1 MADNKTG
8 LSAPVTNGVLEY
20 SASSETKKAT
30 QRGSSELGKD
40 AFLQLLVAQM
50 QYQDPLNPSDNTEYI
65 SQLAQFS
72 QLEQLQNLSGESEKS
87 QAFSLVGKYVTFKIT
102 DAAGKTTFPEGTV
115 DYVNMTGKKLQLSVN
130 GTVYD
135 YDKLCM
141 VADNEY
147 IAKQNIPKIDMS
159 YNFNINAK
167 DPEDMEI
174 KVDFG
179 KDDFKASE
187 VAVVVGG
194 QTIDGSYLHYKD
206 DTITIDGEAM
216 KDFEN
221 GSYPVSIIFNNAIY
235 TTVSDKVNVTVFNSE
250 K

>member
-1 MADNKTG
+1 MSDNSKSMMAN
-8 LSAPVTNGVLEY
+8 VTNGILDY
-20 SASSETKKAT
+20 SATPETKKAT

-50 QYQDPLNPSDNTEYI
+50 QYQDPVNPSDNPEYI

-72 QLEQLQNLSGESEKS
+72 QLEQLQNLAGESEKS

-115 DYVNMTGKKLQLSVN
+115 EYVNMTGKKVQLSVG

-141 VADNEY
+141 VSDNEY
-147 IAKQNIPKIDMS
+147 IAKQNIPRIDSS
-159 YNFNINAK
+159 YSFNYNAK
-167 DPEDMEI
+167 APEDMMF

-179 KDDFKASE
+179 KEDQKASE

-194 QTIDGSYLHYKD
+194 IAIDGQYLTYKD
-206 DTITIDGEAM
+206 DTVTIKAGALDG
-216 KDFEN
+216 FEN
-221 GSYPVSIIFNNAIY
+221 GTYPVSIIFNNSIY
-235 TTVSDKVNVTVFNSE
+235 TTVSDKVNISVFNSE
-250 K
+250 I